1 MTVRYS
7 IADGVAVAEIDRPD
21 VRNAIDLATLA
32 ALDQAIDSAVADGAR
47 ALVLAGRGP
56 AFCAGADLGL
66 VRQAFAG
73 DAPSV
78 LGPLVD
84 TLHALIRRVRS
95 LPMPVVAGLEG
106 PAVGAGMGLALAAD
120 VRVAARSALLVPG
133 YFGIGSS
140 PDGGV
145 SYFLTR
151 ALGAARATALTIRN
165 RPLRADD
172 MLAAGLVEEVVDDG
186 KAVDAAKD
194 LAAEL
199 AASTPPLALVRLRA
213 LVDEATVRN
222 LDAQLDAERQGVAEL
237 WPSADF
243 REGVG
248 AFLERRRPSFSGT

>member
-1 MTVRYS
+1 MSVSYS
-7 IADGVAVAEIDRPD
+7 IADHVALAEIDRPD
-21 VRNAIDLATLA
+21 VRNAIDIATLE
-32 ALDQAIDSAVADGAR
+32 ALDKAVSRAVDDGAR
-47 ALVLAGRGP
+47 ALVLAGRGS

-66 VRQAFAG
+66 VRQAFDG

-84 TLHALIRRVRS
+84 TLHALIRRIRS
-95 LPMPVVAGLEG
+95 LPLPVVAGIEG
-106 PAVGAGMGLALAAD
+106 PAVGAGMGLALSAD
-120 VRVAARSALLVPG
+120 LRIAARSAVLIPG

-151 ALGAARATALTIRN
+151 ALGAARATALTVRN

-172 MLAAGLVEEVVDDG
+172 LLAAGLVEEVVDDG
-186 KAVDAAKD
+186 AAVEAARA
-194 LAAEL
+194 LAIEL
-199 AASTPPLALVRLRA
+199 AATTPPLALVRLRS
-213 LVDEATVRN
+213 LVDQATVRG
-222 LDAQLDAERQGVAEL
+222 LDAQLDAERDGVSEL